1 MYNFERTKISIFLNF
16 IAILLGFF
24 LAINLSTILGQTGD
38 WGILSSG
45 LIAAT
50 IETLSRTV
58 YGAKKNLILLSP
70 QSLVDV

>member
-1 MYNFERTKISIFLNF
+1 MYNFDRTKISIFLNF

-50 IETLSRTV
+50 IETLSRTF
-58 YGAKKNLILLSP
+58 YGTKKNLILL
-70 QSLVDV
+70 

>member
-1 MYNFERTKISIFLNF
+1 MSRFKNIGVLVFLNF

-24 LAINLSTILGQTGD
+24 VAINLSTILGQTGD

-50 IETLSRTV
+50 IEIVSHTLYET
-58 YGAKKNLILLSP
+58 KKKSAN
-70 QSLVDV
+70 

>member
-1 MYNFERTKISIFLNF
+1 MYNFDRTKISIFLNF

-58 YGAKKNLILLSP
+58 YGTKKNLILL
-70 QSLVDV
+70 

>member
-1 MYNFERTKISIFLNF
+1 MYSFDRTKISIFLNF

-24 LAINLSTILGQTGD
+24 LAINMSTILGQTGD

-50 IETLSRTV
+50 VETLSKTV
-58 YGAKKNLILLSP
+58 YTVKKNLILR
-70 QSLVDV
+70 

>member
-1 MYNFERTKISIFLNF
+1 MSTG
-16 IAILLGFF
+16 ATTGT
-24 LAINLSTILGQTGD
+24 AINLSTILGQTGD

-58 YGAKKNLILLSP
+58 YGTKKNLILL
-70 QSLVDV
+70 

>member
-1 MYNFERTKISIFLNF
+1 MSKLHDFTILIFLNF

-45 LIAAT
+45 LLTAF
-50 IETLSRTV
+50 IETISRVIYKTK
-58 YGAKKNLILLSP
+58 KKNYLFTLISFK
-70 QSLVDV
+70 

>member
-1 MYNFERTKISIFLNF
+1 MYSFDRTKISIFLNF

-24 LAINLSTILGQTGD
+24 LAINMSTILGQTGD

-50 IETLSRTV
+50 VETLSKTV
-58 YGAKKNLILLSP
+58 YRVKKNLILR
-70 QSLVDV
+70 